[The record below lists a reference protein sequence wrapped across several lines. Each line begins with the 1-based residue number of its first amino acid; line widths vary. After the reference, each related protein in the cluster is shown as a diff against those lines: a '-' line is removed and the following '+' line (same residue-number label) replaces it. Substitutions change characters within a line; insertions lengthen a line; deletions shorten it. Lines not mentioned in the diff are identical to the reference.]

1 MTAIFTFTLKHH
13 GDIMSSLLRLGCAT
27 LLAALASASHAQGAY
42 PSQPIKV
49 IVPFPPAGGT
59 DVVARLVVEKVRA
72 ATGWTFVVDNKAGAG
87 GNIGMD
93 AVAKSKP
100 DGYTL
105 GMGQTANLA
114 INPSLYS
121 KMPFDAAKDFVP
133 VALVAGQPVVLVVNT
148 ASPFKTVADLVAAAK
163 AKPSSV
169 TMASAGN
176 GTVGHL
182 TGEMFSR
189 LAGIKVNHIPYK
201 GAGPAATD
209 LLGGQVDFYFATP
222 QAVISFVK
230 SGKLRA
236 LAVSSTKRLPV
247 LPDVPTVAEGGL
259 KGFDTTDWKVL
270 VAPAGTPADIVKRL
284 NAEVE
289 KAMSKPETAA
299 QLLSEGSI
307 PLSGSPQQAA
317 QYLKAEQQRWSA
329 VVREANVKLD

>member
-1 MTAIFTFTLKHH
+1 
-13 GDIMSSLLRLGCAT
+13 MSSFLRLGCAA
-27 LLAALASASHAQGAY
+27 LLTGLACASYAQSAY

-59 DVVARLVVEKVRA
+59 DVVARLVVDKVRA

-133 VALVAGQPVVLVVNT
+133 VALVAGQPVVLVVNA
-148 ASPFKTVADLVAAAK
+148 ASPFKTAGRPGGRGESQA
-163 AKPSSV
+163 SSV

-182 TGEMFSR
+182 TGEMFAKQ
-189 LAGIKVNHIPYK
+189 AGIKVNHIPYK

-222 QAVISFVK
+222 QS
-230 SGKLRA
+230 
-236 LAVSSTKRLPV
+236 
-247 LPDVPTVAEGGL
+247 GGL
-259 KGFDTTDWKVL
+259 LRQERQAARAGGEFGQAAAGAARRADGGRGRPTRDSTPPTGSCWSPR
-270 VAPAGTPADIVKRL
+270 PARRRTIVKRL

-289 KAMSKPETAA
+289 KAMSKPETIA
-299 QLLSEGSI
+299 QLLAEGSI
-307 PLSGSPQQAA
+307 PLSGSAQQAA
-317 QYLKAEQQRWSA
+317 QYLKTEQQRWSA